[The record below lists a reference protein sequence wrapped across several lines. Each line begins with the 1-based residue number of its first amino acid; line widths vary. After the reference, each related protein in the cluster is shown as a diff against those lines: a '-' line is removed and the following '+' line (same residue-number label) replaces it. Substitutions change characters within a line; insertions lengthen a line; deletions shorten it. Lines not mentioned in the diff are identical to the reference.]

1 MKPVHK
7 NAAAC
12 AFAGGFTV
20 MLQDKP
26 IMTPAKA
33 PLVLRS
39 GALAEAIA
47 AEWRAQGDR
56 IKPAELPLT
65 RIAST
70 AIDRVQPHRMAVVR
84 EIAKYAGTDL
94 VCYRAERPP
103 ELAERQRQAWQP
115 ILDWAASRYAP
126 LTVTQGV
133 APVTQPAPS
142 LAAYAAAVE
151 AYDAMLLTALS
162 MATPALGSLVLALAL
177 FEGRIGP
184 EEAFAAAE
192 LDQTFQIEQ
201 WGEDPEQAKRR
212 AGIRAEID
220 LVSRFIVLHRT
231 A

>member
-1 MKPVHK
+1 MKTVHK

-12 AFAGGFTV
+12 AFAGEFTV
-20 MLQDKP
+20 MLQGKP
-26 IMTPAKA
+26 IVTPAKA

-39 GALAEAIA
+39 RPLAEAIA

-70 AIDRVQPHRMAVVR
+70 AIDRVQPHRMAVVGK
-84 EIAKYAGTDL
+84 IAKYAGTDL

-115 ILDWAASRYAP
+115 ILDWATSRYAP

-133 APVTQPAPS
+133 APVTQLAPS

-212 AGIRAEID
+212 AGIKAEID
-220 LVSRFIVLHRT
+220 LVSRFIALHRT